1 MLSFPNFFE
10 KKLDKK
16 LYLLHTQRNEFLTYG
31 TLLSFIYN
39 KHSTSMYSSKTKFCI
54 KVLCFLS
61 FKKGSSQ
68 TLTSFLKKACPKTL
82 FFAYRTKQI
91 FNRWCSV
98 VVPLKQ
104 LLKYNIQQQNGVLHK
119 SSLLPFFQER
129 KFLNPYKLF
138 EKSLPKNFI
147 FCIQNKF

>member
-1 MLSFPNFFE
+1 MEQN
-10 KKLDKK
+10 K
-16 LYLLHTQRNEFLTYG
+16 FLTDG
-31 TLLSFIYN
+31 GLFLFHLSNYS
-39 KHSTSMYSSKTKFCI
+39 STTYSSKTKFCI